1 LKTAIRSYRRNV
13 QSRQIVPLTP
23 TAARHSK
30 KMNVGQANHGRG
42 TPWNLRRLII
52 PALRSSKQRGYRSI
66 SARITAL
73 DSVSLRLQRG
83 EVLGIVGDNGAGKS
97 TLMKMDASPD
107 HRGARATAAHA
118 SRRQSLLSRG
128 KMRSAACG

>member
-1 LKTAIRSYRRNV
+1 VEPSAIDHPGA
-13 QSRQIVPLTP
+13 PLLE
-23 TAARHSK
+23 AKGISK
-30 KMNVGQANHGRG
+30 YFGA
-42 TPWNLRRLII
+42 
-52 PALRSSKQRGYRSI
+52 
-66 SARITAL
+66 ITAL
-73 DSVSLRLQRG
+73 DSVSLRLQRS

-107 HRGARATAAHA
+107 HRGARASAAHA